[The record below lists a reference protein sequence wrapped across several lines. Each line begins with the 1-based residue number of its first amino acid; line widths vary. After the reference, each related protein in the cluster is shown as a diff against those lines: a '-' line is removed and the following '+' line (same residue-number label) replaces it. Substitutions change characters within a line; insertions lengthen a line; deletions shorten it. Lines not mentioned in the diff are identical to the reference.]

1 MAEPPRPA
9 DADGRVG
16 ALGQEAPGSLED
28 ALRIVEA
35 TPGVLAG
42 LVAAVPPAWWETVPG
57 AGWSARAVIEHLLDV
72 EEIAFVSR
80 IRRIIGEDDPFIT
93 SIDPSARLEAS
104 PDRPRP
110 VAQLVDELARRRGED
125 AAWVR
130 SLARERLDR
139 TGRHDTAGRISARQL
154 VHYWATH
161 DLVHLA
167 QLLTAVRRNLE
178 PHIGT
183 MRIFVEEP

>member
-1 MAEPPRPA
+1 ADPLLPPGPS
-9 DADGRVG
+9 
-16 ALGQEAPGSLED
+16 GSLED
-28 ALRIVEA
+28 ALGIVEG

-42 LVAAVPPAWWETVPG
+42 LLAAVPGHWWEAG
-57 AGWSARAVIEHLLDV
+57 AGDAWSARTVVEHLLDV
-72 EEIAFVSR
+72 EEIAFVTR
-80 IRRIIGEDDPFIT
+80 IRRIVEEDDPFIT

-104 PDRPRP
+104 RDPRRP
-110 VAQLVDELARRRGED
+110 VPELVDELARRRADD

-130 SLARERLDR
+130 SLAPGRLDR
-139 TGRHDTAGRISARQL
+139 TGTHDTAGTISGRQL

-167 QLLTAVRRNLE
+167 QLLTAVRSSLE

-183 MRIFVEEP
+183 MGVFLEGA